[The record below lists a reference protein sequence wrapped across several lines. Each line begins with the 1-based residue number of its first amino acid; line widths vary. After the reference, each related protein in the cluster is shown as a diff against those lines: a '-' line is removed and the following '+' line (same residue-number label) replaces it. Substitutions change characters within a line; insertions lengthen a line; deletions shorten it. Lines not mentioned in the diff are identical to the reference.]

1 MPVFYFACA
10 NQSWSQFLFWGPQTA
25 VTSGS
30 CSPSFQPS
38 PPPAPVW
45 NRLIQ
50 APGQSTHVLT
60 SHGLLVGWRRC
71 SDSSHIRGATGPQCG
86 CLVAQSTMAPVQ
98 TSCPTTANRTRVCVR
113 TCARVCAC
121 INFLMPD
128 ISDATTDQG
137 ISVSFL
143 RILCPIRIH
152 SLWKRHKCGMI
163 EPDVTRLAAVHS
175 LYCLAASS
183 PVAVRASLRQKDSKQ
198 S

>member
-10 NQSWSQFLFWGPQTA
+10 NQCWSQFLFWGLQTA

-30 CSPSFQPS
+30 CSPSFQSS

-71 SDSSHIRGATGPQCG
+71 SDSSHIRGATGPQSVWLPG
-86 CLVAQSTMAPVQ
+86 SPVHNGSCSDL
-98 TSCPTTANRTRVCVR
+98 TSHNREQDPCVCVCVCVCVCEC

-128 ISDATTDQG
+128 ISDATADQG
-137 ISVSFL
+137 ISMSFL

-175 LYCLAASS
+175 RYCL
-183 PVAVRASLRQKDSKQ
+183 LRQVQ
-198 S
+198 WL